1 MTKEARTPL
10 FGAHAAAKML
20 VLAMGVALLGLA
32 SLPVVALSESEKS
45 NGLCQL
51 EAAQQLPAKQRLL
64 VAQAAS
70 ALPCELLQSLA
81 EIRILARPNMPRAM
95 AGASLLVLRD
105 DFFTLPEAEAVLIHE
120 FAHIL
125 DLGGLRGTP
134 NGGKSAFLD
143 GAAPIFAND
152 PSVDFY
158 QISWEDS
165 KAHREEAT
173 SQDFISGYAMHSPFE
188 DFSES
193 TAAYILH
200 GGAFRLA
207 AAANAPLAKK
217 YAFLRD
223 RVFGGVEFGFGEAS
237 TKEKTTTISAHPI
250 VAGDKRPWDITK
262 LAFSF

>member
-1 MTKEARTPL
+1 
-10 FGAHAAAKML
+10 ML

-32 SLPVVALSESEKS
+32 SLPVVALSESAKG

-70 ALPCELLQSLA
+70 ALPCELLQSLV

-165 KAHREEAT
+165 KAHREGAI

-188 DFSES
+188 DFAES

-207 AAANAPLAKK
+207 AFGNASLAKK

-223 RVFGGVEFGFGEAS
+223 QVFGGVEFGAEEALD
-237 TKEKTTTISAHPI
+237 TENIIMLGDHLGAHPI